1 MHVISRRLAVVSCF
15 TALTCAPALVLPAS
29 AFAAPIVLGLEGEED
44 KTADVVTGALRKELE
59 GRGDMDEQKMS
70 LLELKLTMG
79 CDGNDPNCLSEGGS
93 TMGVDEMI
101 YGRIDAKGEGYVI
114 KLERLDVAGKKVVGS
129 TSMEVTP
136 ADIGAGKLDG
146 TAKRLIDGVYGV
158 EPEPE
163 PVVPAGPV
171 VTDGGEE
178 PPAKGRGNRNKDK
191 DTDEGTGGDGKIPT
205 WKWIGLGV
213 SGGLMAAS
221 VGVAAWST
229 LSIREGGPIKTEL
242 VDAAEASLLD
252 DKDLND
258 VDPDVVSDLCAT
270 AREEPNPD
278 EPGAVRNAS
287 MVEICNKGDRR
298 AKVATAT
305 WVTTGVFAASTVV
318 FAVLIATD
326 KSRRGGGK
334 NARLDRGVRLGVAP
348 TTDGGFFVG
357 GGMRF

>member
-1 MHVISRRLAVVSCF
+1 MHVFSRRLAVVSCF
-15 TALTCAPALVLPAS
+15 TALACAPGLALPTTAV
-29 AFAAPIVLGLEGEED
+29 AAPVVLGLEGEED
-44 KTADVVTGALRKELE
+44 KTADVVTGALRKELSS
-59 GRGDMDEQKMS
+59 RGEMGEQEMS

-79 CDGNDPNCLSEGGS
+79 CEGNDPACIAEGGS
-93 TMGVDEMI
+93 TLGVDEMI
-101 YGRIDAKGEGYVI
+101 YGSIDAKGDGYVI
-114 KLERLDVAGKKVVGS
+114 KLERLAVGDQKVVGS
-129 TSMEVTP
+129 TSLEVTP
-136 ADIGAGKLDG
+136 ADIGAGKLEK
-146 TAKRLIDGVYGV
+146 TAKKLIDGVYGIA
-158 EPEPE
+158 PEPDPAV
-163 PVVPAGPV
+163 PVAPVAG
-171 VTDGGEE
+171 GGEDE
-178 PPAKGRGNRNKDK
+178 APPKGRGGRKKD
-191 DTDEGTGGDGKIPT
+191 DGGDGGGKIPT

-213 SGGLMAAS
+213 SGGLTVAS
-221 VGVAAWST
+221 VGVATWST

-242 VDAAEASLLD
+242 EDAAADSLTD

-305 WVTTGVFAASTVV
+305 WVTTGIFAASTVV

-334 NARLDRGVRLGVAP
+334 NARVDRGLHLGAAP
-348 TTDGGFFVG
+348 TADGGFFVG

>member
-1 MHVISRRLAVVSCF
+1 MHVFSRRLALVASLTV
-15 TALTCAPALVLPAS
+15 LTCAPGLVLPTS
-29 AFAAPIVLGLEGEED
+29 VLAAPVVMGLDGEED
-44 KTADVVTGALRKELE
+44 KTAEVVTGALRKELAS
-59 GRGDMDEQKMS
+59 RGETGDQKMS

-79 CDGNDPNCLSEGGS
+79 CDGNDPACLAEGGS

-114 KLERLDVAGKKVVGS
+114 ELQRLDVAGQKVVGS

-136 ADIGAGKLDG
+136 ADIGAGKLEA
-146 TAKRLIDGVYGV
+146 TAKTLIDGVYGI

-163 PVVPAGPV
+163 PAPAAPVGPV
-171 VTDGGEE
+171 AAAGEDEPKKRRGG
-178 PPAKGRGNRNKDK
+178 RNKD
-191 DTDEGTGGDGKIPT
+191 DAAPGGDGGGKIPT

-213 SGGLMAAS
+213 SGGLTVAS
-221 VGVAAWST
+221 VGVATWST
-229 LSIREGGPIKTEL
+229 LSIRDGGPIKTEL
-242 VDAAEASLLD
+242 EDAAASSLTD

-258 VDPDVVSDLCAT
+258 VDPAIVSDLCAT

-305 WVTTGVFAASTVV
+305 WVTTGIFAASTVV

-334 NARLDRGVRLGVAP
+334 NARLDRGLHLGAAP
-348 TTDGGFFVG
+348 TPDGGFFVG

>member
-1 MHVISRRLAVVSCF
+1 MHVFSRRLTVIASL
-15 TALTCAPALVLPAS
+15 TALACTPGLVLPDAVL
-29 AFAAPIVLGLEGEED
+29 AAPVVMGLEGEED
-44 KTADVVTGALRKELE
+44 KTADVVTGALRKELQS
-59 GRGDMDEQKMS
+59 RGEMGEQEMS

-79 CDGNDPNCLSEGGS
+79 CEGNDPACLSEGGS
-93 TMGVDEMI
+93 TLGVDEMI
-101 YGRIDAKGEGYVI
+101 YGSIDAKGEGYSI
-114 KLERLDVAGKKVVGS
+114 KLERLDVANQKVVGS

-136 ADIGAGKLDG
+136 ADIGAGKLEK
-146 TAKRLIDGVYGV
+146 TAKTLIDGVYGI

-163 PVVPAGPV
+163 PAAPVGPV
-171 VTDGGEE
+171 AAGGDDEPAPRGRGGRKKDDGDGG
-178 PPAKGRGNRNKDK
+178 G
-191 DTDEGTGGDGKIPT
+191 GKIPT
-205 WKWIGLGV
+205 WKWIGLGA
-213 SGGLMAAS
+213 SGGLTVAS
-221 VGVAAWST
+221 LGVATWST

-242 VDAAEASLLD
+242 EQAAEDSLTD

-258 VDPDVVSDLCAT
+258 VDPAVVSDLCST

-305 WVTTGVFAASTVV
+305 WVTTGIFAASTVV

-326 KSRRGGGK
+326 KSRRGGK
-334 NARLDRGVRLGVAP
+334 NARLDRGLHLGAAP
-348 TTDGGFFVG
+348 TPDGGFFVG